1 MKKIINGKVYDTNS
15 ANNVGGWDN
24 NRSVTDFDYCSE
36 TLYRKRTGEF
46 FLYGEGGAMSK
57 YSVSRG
63 NNSWSGGEMII
74 PLSYEA
80 AQKWAE
86 KHLSGD
92 DYESIFGEVDEDDS
106 RTQLSLSL
114 STSAVERARRAAAQ
128 AGLSLSAYIESLI

>member
-15 ANNVGGWDN
+15 ANNVGGWAN

>member
-1 MKKIINGKVYDTNS
+1 MKKIINGKIYDTNS

-92 DYESIFGEVDEDDS
+92 DYESIFGKVDEDDS
-106 RTQLSLSL
+106 RTRLTVSVSA
-114 STSAVERARRAAAQ
+114 SAVERAKRSAAQ

>member
-1 MKKIINGKVYDTNS
+1 MKKIINGKIYDTNS